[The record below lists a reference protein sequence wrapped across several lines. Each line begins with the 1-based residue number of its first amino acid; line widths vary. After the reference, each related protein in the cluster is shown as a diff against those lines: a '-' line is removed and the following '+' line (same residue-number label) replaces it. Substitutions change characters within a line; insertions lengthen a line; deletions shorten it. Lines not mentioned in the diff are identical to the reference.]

1 MRQFL
6 LIAFLSAGL
15 ASPAFASAADHEPA
29 RGALLLGLI
38 FVAALSWVLACRRW
52 WLPLVAWAPL
62 ALAAAVY
69 VAHLIDPTVSA
80 AIRAEIGGD
89 YLLEADLFA
98 ALALV
103 APLMIVQ
110 SRFNRGDS

>member
-6 LIAFLSAGL
+6 LSALLFAGV
-15 ASPAFASAADHEPA
+15 ATPAFASATDHEPA
-29 RGALLLGLI
+29 RGALLLGFI

-62 ALAAAVY
+62 ALAAAAY

-80 AIRAEIGGD
+80 AIREELGAD
-89 YLLEADLFA
+89 YLMEADLFA

-103 APLMIVQ
+103 APLMMVQ
-110 SRFNRGDS
+110 SRLTRGDS

>member
-1 MRQFL
+1 MRRFL
-6 LIAFLSAGL
+6 LSAFLLAGVVT
-15 ASPAFASAADHEPA
+15 PAFASAADHEPA

-52 WLPLVAWAPL
+52 WLPLVAWTPL
-62 ALAAAVY
+62 ALGAAVY
-69 VAHLIDPTVSA
+69 VAHLIDPAVSA
-80 AIRAEIGGD
+80 AIREEIGAD

-98 ALALV
+98 ALAIV

-110 SRFNRGDS
+110 SRLNRFGE